1 VRLSILTAS
10 ARRRASAITCA
21 EVTPSPVFRA
31 LPRLLYSPPS
41 SLITEEMFMYKAS
54 AAALTVVL
62 VSFAGSAPAQEQTSF
77 RSLIGK
83 GYDIKAVTFAHGE
96 SIGNRGVFVVTL
108 QLQKSVAVCYFAAPS
123 WINLSNQALD
133 DTKRCDVR

>member
-1 VRLSILTAS
+1 
-10 ARRRASAITCA
+10 
-21 EVTPSPVFRA
+21 
-31 LPRLLYSPPS
+31 
-41 SLITEEMFMYKAS
+41 MYKAF
-54 AAALTVVL
+54 AAALTAVL
-62 VSFAGSAPAQEQTSF
+62 VSIAGSAPAQEQTSF

-96 SIGNRGVFVVTL
+96 AIGNRGVFIVTL
-108 QLQKSVAVCYFAAPS
+108 QLQKSVAVCYFAAAS